1 MPIIENAIE
10 PVSGLKQVFIEVDRF
25 QLQKCRFRCKAKD
38 GTDFAFALE
47 SPLENGC
54 CVYRTAT
61 HCYELKQLREK
72 LIRIE
77 LPGNSSKIAQLAWQI
92 GNLHQPVDIR
102 EDFLLVADDPALRR
116 VLKERGFKLE
126 TITDI
131 FNPPAHSSFPAH
143 QHVPG
148 LEYQHSHFFG
158 INHGLVV

>member
-1 MPIIENAIE
+1 MPIIESAIE
-10 PVSGLKQVFIEVDRF
+10 PVPGLKRVFIEVDRF

-38 GTDFAFALE
+38 GMDFAFALE
-47 SPLENGC
+47 NPLENGC

-77 LPGNSSKIAQLAWQI
+77 LPGDSSRIAQLAWQI

-126 TITDI
+126 VITDI
-131 FNPPAHSSFPAH
+131 FNPPAHSSFAAH
-143 QHVPG
+143 QYVPG

-158 INHGLVV
+158 INHGLGV